1 MESYISHGARIGRD
15 VQIGMATRIHDSVE
29 IGDGTVIG
37 DFCSIGGPAW
47 PDAAPTIIG
56 PGSIIRSHS
65 VIYPDVQTGPA
76 FETGHHTVV
85 RSGTRAG
92 INLRIGNFTDIEG
105 DCEIGDYSR
114 FHGYVHVGKGSR
126 IGSFVWIFSLT
137 TLAND
142 HLPPSHVRSPVTIE
156 DGVVICI
163 GSTILPGAILRQ
175 GAFINPGIK
184 VRGEVPPGAVMDG
197 DPGKMVGHVTLL
209 VHMESRLQHPWMNH
223 YADAYPAE
231 AQDDLRKLLEDIR
244 NQRPRRAAKV
254 VGIG

>member
-1 MESYISHGARIGRD
+1 
-15 VQIGMATRIHDSVE
+15 MATRIHDCVE
-29 IGDGTVIG
+29 IGDGSVIG
-37 DFCSIGGPAW
+37 DFCSIGGPVSEG
-47 PDAAPTIIG
+47 AAPTLIG

-142 HLPPSHVRSPVTIE
+142 YLPPSHVRSPVTIE

-163 GSTILPGAILRQ
+163 GSTILPGAIVRQ
-175 GAFINPGIK
+175 GAFINPGSK
-184 VRGEVPPGAVMDG
+184 VRGVVPPGAVIDG
-197 DPGKMVGHVTLL
+197 EAGKVVGHVTLL
-209 VHMESRLQHPWMNH
+209 VQMGSRLQHPWMNH
-223 YADAYPAE
+223 YADAYPPE
-231 AQDDLRKLLEDIR
+231 AQNGIQRLLEAIQG
-244 NQRPRRAAKV
+244 QRPRRLARVREEAV
-254 VGIG
+254 LIA